1 MATSRIA
8 SGITGGM
15 RRDLAPLFGRR
26 GGQIGDERREVG
38 AGAGCQ
44 GLADAVLELVW
55 IEPAGGGV
63 RAEGLRDLLALGVRG
78 SCLVRHA
85 A

>member
-15 RRDLAPLFGRR
+15 CGISAPRLRRR
-26 GGQIGDERREVG
+26 GGQIGDERGEVG
-38 AGAGCQ
+38 AGAGGQ
-44 GLADAVLELVW
+44 GPAQALLELVG
-55 IEPAGGGV
+55 IEPAGGRV
-63 RAEGLRDLLALGVRG
+63 RAEGLRDLLAFGVRG
-78 SCLVRHA
+78 SCLVGHA